1 MPNKW
6 PTLVQLQDIND
17 SINLDEID
25 ESSTSAAVK
34 MTQVI
39 VLLIRYPSI
48 CHVMAGTKE
57 V

>member
-1 MPNKW
+1 MNKW